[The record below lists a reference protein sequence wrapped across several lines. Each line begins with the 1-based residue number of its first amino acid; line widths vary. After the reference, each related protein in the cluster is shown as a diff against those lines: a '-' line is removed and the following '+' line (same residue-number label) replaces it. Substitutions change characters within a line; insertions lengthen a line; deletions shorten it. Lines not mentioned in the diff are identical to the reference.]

1 MKERFANNN
10 NEIYGYCVKSVHV
23 LNEQSRHKLT
33 KQKSLA
39 DEYMSN
45 THQKK
50 KCSGSET
57 IQFLKEKAE
66 ADRAAPTRITIKAK

>member
-1 MKERFANNN
+1 MKEKFANNN
-10 NEIYGYCVKSVHV
+10 DEIYGYCVKTVHI

-66 ADRAAPTRITIKAK
+66 AERAAPTRITIKAK